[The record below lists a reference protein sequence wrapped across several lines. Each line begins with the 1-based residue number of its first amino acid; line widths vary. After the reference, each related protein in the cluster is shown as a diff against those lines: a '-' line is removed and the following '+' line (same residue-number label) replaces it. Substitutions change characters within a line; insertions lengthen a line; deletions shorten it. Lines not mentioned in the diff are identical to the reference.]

1 MSYSLAAAPPR
12 GGLWTYLRAG
22 TLAIWMFTLVL
33 RYWWVSDWFAL
44 QEQFEAGVNVRAY
57 YYVGFAIAF
66 VAHLTMGIAAW
77 FALPFT
83 VTSTWSGRLLTLFCV
98 LMLMVSPLSEV
109 PKASA
114 VYAVATWGVY
124 ALLCLYWQ
132 GDYRIVQRMTVFA
145 GLVVLAW
152 LFVLLFKHGLTL
164 GFGGVIGGI
173 NRNTTATAA
182 LGAMICC
189 LLSPK
194 QTVRW
199 AAIATGIVMAV
210 IVSSRGS
217 MVAMVV
223 FFAVYYT
230 IQNGTFRAARYA
242 FGALAMATVVL
253 IASPSL
259 QHVVFE
265 DILHVHDKARGI
277 GSGFTGRWEMWQQG
291 LGAFWQQPILGYG
304 FRATTHGGGSY
315 GGVHSGYIKIL
326 IETGFVGAILV
337 IAAVVTE
344 LVRRFRL
351 GITFRDLPPAA
362 APGIDVV
369 ETARINAVV
378 CGTLAMTMVI
388 WVYEQLYINL
398 GSVVSLVFFLM
409 MAAPAYIT
417 TRGTALRR

>member
-1 MSYSLAAAPPR
+1 MHNVAAYPMSYSLAAAPPR
-12 GGLWTYLRAG
+12 GGLGTYLRAG
-22 TLAIWMFTLVL
+22 SLAIWMFTLVF
-33 RYWWVSDWFAL
+33 RYWWISDWYAL

-57 YYVGFAIAF
+57 YYLGFAVAF
-66 VAHLTMGIAAW
+66 AAHLTLGISAW

-83 VTSTWSGRLLTLFCV
+83 VTSTWSGRLFTLFCV
-98 LMLMVSPLSEV
+98 LMFLASPLSQV
-109 PKASA
+109 PRSSA
-114 VYAVATWGVY
+114 LYSAATWGVY

-145 GLVVLAW
+145 GIVVLAW

-189 LLSPK
+189 VLSPTK
-194 QTVRW
+194 KVRW
-199 AAIATGIVMAV
+199 AAIAAGIVMAV

-217 MVAMVV
+217 MVAMVA

-230 IQNGTFRAARYA
+230 IQKGTFKAALYA
-242 FGALAMATVVL
+242 FGALAAATAVL
-253 IASPSL
+253 LASPTL
-259 QHVVFE
+259 QHIVFE

-277 GSGFTGRWEMWQQG
+277 GSGFTGRWELWQQG
-291 LGAFWQQPILGYG
+291 LEAFWDRPILGYG
-304 FRATTHGGGSY
+304 FRATTHGGGF

-337 IAAVVTE
+337 IAAVIVE
-344 LVRRFRL
+344 MVRRFRL
-351 GITFRDLPPAA
+351 GISFRDLPPAA

-378 CGTLAMTMVI
+378 CGTLAMTLVI
-388 WVYEQLYINL
+388 WV
-398 GSVVSLVFFLM
+398 
-409 MAAPAYIT
+409 
-417 TRGTALRR
+417 